1 MKLKKILLV
10 ASIGAAAFSAT
21 ILYAENT
28 NPTQQQQT
36 KEQNLEIKS
45 LMISNIDSLF
55 PFQTQITIGKVEKN
69 SDGNIV
75 ASNILVMSGGKD
87 KPNLSINSMEFT
99 GLDFGGNVDKDFT
112 IKTKGL
118 SITNLATSIAS
129 SNVVSASVDSKSL
142 ANNEGLYSVIM
153 NSFSQSLYD
162 FTLEYNYQ
170 NETLELDVDATYSKK
185 KFLDEKVKLSDVKLA
200 GNAIDEDFLAG
211 FKNIIL
217 NSKLVQAEFD
227 ANFTEM
233 MKQVTTQYL
242 GKDYKNIPSLNIK
255 GNLGKVKGQLN
266 LDVNGKLGNNNHLN
280 YDLAV
285 ADIDLDHSIE
295 DIIENDADAL
305 KNAYIKSNNADLK
318 INIDFKEK
326 SYPKDQFMQK
336 LFKFVGKDDVNL
348 LITLNYQLK
357 GSIYNSNLQISGGDL
372 ASIDTSSKGTIN
384 GKLKVLPYLNMATA
398 SNNESLYDCKDQLCL
413 NDLNVSISNTGLL
426 EKVARY
432 TNNDPNTSPSQI
444 LGSYG
449 ALLQLFAVQ
458 QDDKFIQEGL
468 SFLSIFLQNPK
479 NISVT
484 LDAKKPI
491 NENALFAMLVSDA
504 ENMKKHNPMQGGKVN
519 LKANPDLKLLNN
531 IQKLFKVDFEVNK

>member
-1 MKLKKILLV
+1 
-10 ASIGAAAFSAT
+10 
-21 ILYAENT
+21 
-28 NPTQQQQT
+28 
-36 KEQNLEIKS
+36 
-45 LMISNIDSLF
+45 
-55 PFQTQITIGKVEKN
+55 
-69 SDGNIV
+69 
-75 ASNILVMSGGKD
+75 
-87 KPNLSINSMEFT
+87 
-99 GLDFGGNVDKDFT
+99 
-112 IKTKGL
+112 
-118 SITNLATSIAS
+118 
-129 SNVVSASVDSKSL
+129 
-142 ANNEGLYSVIM
+142 
-153 NSFSQSLYD
+153 
-162 FTLEYNYQ
+162 
-170 NETLELDVDATYSKK
+170 
-185 KFLDEKVKLSDVKLA
+185 
-200 GNAIDEDFLAG
+200 
-211 FKNIIL
+211 
-217 NSKLVQAEFD
+217 
-227 ANFTEM
+227 
-233 MKQVTTQYL
+233 
-242 GKDYKNIPSLNIK
+242 
-255 GNLGKVKGQLN
+255 
-266 LDVNGKLGNNNHLN
+266 
-280 YDLAV
+280 
-285 ADIDLDHSIE
+285 
-295 DIIENDADAL
+295 
-305 KNAYIKSNNADLK
+305 
-318 INIDFKEK
+318 
-326 SYPKDQFMQK
+326 MQK

-468 SFLSIFLQNPK
+468 SSLSIFLQNPK

-484 LDAKKPI
+484 LDAKKPM